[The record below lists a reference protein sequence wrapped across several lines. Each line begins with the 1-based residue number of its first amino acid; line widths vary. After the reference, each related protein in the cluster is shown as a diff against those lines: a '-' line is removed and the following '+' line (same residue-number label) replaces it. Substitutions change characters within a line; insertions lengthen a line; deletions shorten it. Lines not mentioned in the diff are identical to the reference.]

1 MKWTEEER
9 KEGRDT
15 WIKERVNGDR
25 VGERASEWE
34 IKGINEWVVFFDFN
48 LHNYG
53 SNDAR

>member
-1 MKWTEEER
+1 M
-9 KEGRDT
+9 
-15 WIKERVNGDR
+15 GDR